1 MPVRPRPLHLT
12 EDHVARVTRPVE
24 DFAYPST
31 YTRATEA
38 DYVALVDRLMAE
50 RPDGPLHIF
59 AYGSLIW
66 NPTFEAVARRRA
78 VARGWHRQF
87 ALVLRGLRATPE
99 APGLMMTLMS
109 GGRCVGLAL
118 EVAAGAEREVLEQ
131 SVRREFFFVEPM
143 INYRWLRLDAE
154 EGQLRGLAFWA
165 GPTGPNVQRG
175 LALEEAASRIARA
188 CGPRGSN
195 AEYLR
200 NTVRSLEEHGI
211 ADRNLWSLQRLV
223 ADAIDGL

>member
-66 NPTFEAVARRRA
+66 NPTFEAVARWRAAGTGSSRWSCGACAPRPRRRA
-78 VARGWHRQF
+78 
-87 ALVLRGLRATPE
+87 
-99 APGLMMTLMS
+99 
-109 GGRCVGLAL
+109 
-118 EVAAGAEREVLEQ
+118 
-131 SVRREFFFVEPM
+131 
-143 INYRWLRLDAE
+143 
-154 EGQLRGLAFWA
+154 
-165 GPTGPNVQRG
+165 
-175 LALEEAASRIARA
+175 
-188 CGPRGSN
+188 
-195 AEYLR
+195 
-200 NTVRSLEEHGI
+200 
-211 ADRNLWSLQRLV
+211 
-223 ADAIDGL
+223 